1 VNRVAISL
9 LKRLGATV
17 LMLLGAV
24 IGTFLLTH
32 VVPADPAQIAAGLNA
47 TPAQVAQV
55 RADLGLD
62 KPLLV
67 QLGIFL
73 ADLFHG
79 DLGTSFISQRN
90 VSTDIATFFP
100 ATFELVLWAI
110 ILMVVLGVPIG
121 LYSALGRSRAAANTI
136 RFFSYS
142 VMGVPAFVIAL
153 VSQIVFFGVLGW
165 FPSGGRITGNAPAH
179 ITGLYTFDALLTGN
193 WAALGSALLH
203 LALPAASLA
212 IYRVGMIARYTESE
226 VQRVMHSEYIR
237 TARAKGARL
246 PRILLRH
253 TARNAT
259 MPIIT
264 IVGMEFGWLLG
275 GSVLVESIFSWPG
288 MGQYILTSVASFDFS
303 PVIISTLVLAAAFAA
318 INFIVDILQNLLD
331 PRVREA

>member
-1 VNRVAISL
+1 MNSVVASL
-9 LKRLGATV
+9 LKRLGATL

-62 KPLLV
+62 KPLIV

-73 ADLFHG
+73 AHLFRG
-79 DLGTSFISQRN
+79 DFGTSFISQRN

-110 ILMVVLGVPIG
+110 IIMVILGVPIG
-121 LYSALGRSRAAANTI
+121 LYSALGRNRAAANII
-136 RFFSYS
+136 RFLSFS

-165 FPSGGRITGNAPAH
+165 FPSGGRITGEPPAH
-179 ITGLYTFDALLTGN
+179 ITGLYTIDAVLTGN
-193 WAALGSALLH
+193 WAALGSALVH
-203 LALPAASLA
+203 LVLPAASLA
-212 IYRVGMIARYTESE
+212 IYRIGMIARYTESE

-246 PRILLRH
+246 PRILWRH
-253 TARNAT
+253 AARNAL
-259 MPIIT
+259 MPILT

-288 MGQYILTSVASFDFS
+288 MGQYILTSVSSFDFS
-303 PVIISTLVLAAAFAA
+303 PVIISTLVLAAAFAV